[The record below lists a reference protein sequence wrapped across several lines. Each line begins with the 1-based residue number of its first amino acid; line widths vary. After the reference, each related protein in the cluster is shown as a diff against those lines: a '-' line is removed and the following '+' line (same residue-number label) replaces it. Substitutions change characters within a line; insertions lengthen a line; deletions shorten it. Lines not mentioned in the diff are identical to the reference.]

1 MVYRRRMA
9 RRIVYACLASLF
21 LGGHALIAQPT
32 AQTLTEP
39 CQVIRGRAHQYGGDG
54 RLRIWHI
61 GTHHEY
67 TPDESSWQR
76 VVGWL
81 VAGVS
86 YLSEP
91 DKHYVDAP
99 SRVYLFADFLVCPTE
114 PFKEG
119 SVQVAQVKSAAH
131 MHYSG
136 NSGGRR

>member
-1 MVYRRRMA
+1 MA
-9 RRIVYACLASLF
+9 RRIVYAACLVSLF

-32 AQTLTEP
+32 AETAP
-39 CQVIRGRAHQYGGDG
+39 CKTIRGRAHQYGGDG
-54 RLRIWHI
+54 QLRIWHV

-76 VVGWL
+76 VVEWL

-119 SVQVAQVKSAAH
+119 SVQVAHVKSAMH
-131 MHYSG
+131 RHYSG
-136 NSGGRR
+136 SSGGRR